1 MQNSGRKV
9 TSNRKQ
15 NPIHSFKNKSKRVK
29 LKIHSCAVPCL
40 VAQSCLTLCNPMDC
54 SPPGSSFHGD
64 SPGKNTGVGCHAL
77 LQGIFPIQGSNP
89 GLHSLVRFFSEFLS
103 SHQENNFMK
112 VETGFS
118 SLLFII
124 FLASIQWQAHSRY
137 SINIC

>member
-15 NPIHSFKNKSKRVK
+15 NPTHSFKNKSKRVK

-64 SPGKNTGVGCHAL
+64 SPGKNTGVGCHTL

-89 GLHSLVRFFSEFLS
+89 GCPHCRHILYHL
-103 SHQENNFMK
+103 SHQGRPRSTAYGSYTRPRGLLDSKTYHLF
-112 VETGFS
+112 TS
-118 SLLFII
+118 SGT
-124 FLASIQWQAHSRY
+124 WK
-137 SINIC
+137 